1 MAKKKEEPSAK
12 RESADSVVEPAEAPA
27 ATRRRRKTKDKVV
40 SKGARQ
46 WAMFCHLAGLAWMIA
61 WLAPIIGGVLGT
73 LIIWQV
79 KKDDDPYID
88 EHGKRAFNFQLSMLI
103 YAVGLTI
110 TFIGVVLVPVVAILD
125 IVFVIIA
132 AIRANDGKDYNYPLS
147 IRFVK

>member
-1 MAKKKEEPSAK
+1 
-12 RESADSVVEPAEAPA
+12 V
-27 ATRRRRKTKDKVV
+27 
-40 SKGARQ
+40 
-46 WAMFCHLAGLAWMIA
+46 
-61 WLAPIIGGVLGT
+61 GT

-103 YAVGLTI
+103 YAVGLTC
-110 TFIGVVLVPVVAILD
+110 TVIGVFLVPVVAVLD

-132 AIRANDGKDYNYPLS
+132 AIRADNGKDYNYPLS

>member
-1 MAKKKEEPSAK
+1 
-12 RESADSVVEPAEAPA
+12 
-27 ATRRRRKTKDKVV
+27 
-40 SKGARQ
+40 
-46 WAMFCHLAGLAWMIA
+46 LAWMIA